1 MCFFCAHLLIKSI
14 YLNGDYMFFKNIHR
28 RMKIA
33 LLIILFVFIV
43 IILRV
48 FYIQVIDYKKLN
60 EKASDLWSRNL
71 PIKADRGLIYDR
83 NGVILADN
91 ATTTSLVVIPNQIK
105 NKEETATK
113 LAEILNVSYDDMYKH
128 VSKKTSIERV
138 HPEGRRLSYEVA
150 DKIKALKLDG
160 VYLVKESQRVYP
172 YDSHMA
178 HTLGFVGIDNQGLS
192 GIELTYD
199 EYLTG
204 EDGAIKYYSDAKG
217 NKLSLSEVYEQ
228 PQDGMNITLTINN
241 EIQTSLERELS
252 NAVTK
257 YNPDR
262 AIGLVMDPNTGEILA
277 ISARPTFD
285 PNNYQNYSLEEINRN
300 LPIWATYEPGSTFK
314 IITLAAALEEGKVD
328 LNKDTFYDKGSI
340 KVENATIHCW
350 KHGGHGKETFM
361 QVVENSCNPGFVVLG
376 QRLGKNTLFD
386 YIDSFGFG
394 KKTGVDLNGEA
405 SGIIFDRNK
414 VGPVEL
420 ATTAFGQGVSVT
432 PIQQVTA
439 VSAAINGGTLYK
451 PYIVKSINEPETN
464 TVIKENKPTKVRQVI
479 SEETSKK
486 VREALEN
493 VVANGSGR
501 TSYIEG
507 YRVGGKTGTAQKV
520 ENGHYLSNNYILS
533 FIGFLPADDPE
544 VVVYIAIDNPKGTVQ
559 YGGTTV
565 GPISKAVLKD
575 CIKALNIEKREG
587 GKEKKYVWTDPK
599 TYTVPNVTNKSVED
613 AKKELKGFNVSVEG
627 SGDKVIY
634 QSPEVGVK
642 LEEGSTVR
650 LFTN

>member
-1 MCFFCAHLLIKSI
+1 
-14 YLNGDYMFFKNIHR
+14 MFFKNIHK

-33 LLIILFVFIV
+33 LLIIFFVFIV

-60 EKASDLWSRNL
+60 KKASDLWSRNL

-105 NKEETATK
+105 NKKETATK
-113 LAEILNVSYDDMYKH
+113 LAEILNVNYEAMYKH

-150 DKIKALKLDG
+150 DKIKALKLEG
-160 VYLVKESQRVYP
+160 VYLVKESKRVYP
-172 YDSHMA
+172 FDSYMA

-204 EDGAIKYYSDAKG
+204 EDGAIKYFSDAKG
-217 NKLSLSEVYEQ
+217 NKLNLSEVYEQ

-262 AIGLVMDPNTGEILA
+262 AIGLVMDPNNGEILA
-277 ISARPTFD
+277 ISARPNFS
-285 PNNYQNYSLEEINRN
+285 PSNYQDYSLEEINRN

-314 IITLAAALEEGKVD
+314 IITLAAAIE
-328 LNKDTFYDKGSI
+328 DTYYDKGSI

-386 YIDSFGFG
+386 YIDLFGFG
-394 KKTGVDLNGEA
+394 KKTGIDLNGEA
-405 SGIIFDRNK
+405 SGIIFDRAK

-464 TVIKENKPTKVRQVI
+464 TVIKENKPVKVRNVI

-501 TSYIEG
+501 TSYIDG

-520 ENGHYLSNNYILS
+520 ENGRYMSNNYILS
-533 FIGFLPADDPE
+533 FIGFLPADNPK

-575 CIKALNIEKREG
+575 CIKALDIPRSDG
-587 GKEKKYVWTDPK
+587 GKDKKYKWPDPK
-599 TYTVPNVTNKSVED
+599 TLTVPDVTNKNIND
-613 AKKELKGFNVSVEG
+613 AKKALKDFEISIQG
-627 SGDKVIY
+627 SGNTVTY
-634 QSPEVGVK
+634 QSPEAGTK
-642 LEEGSTVR
+642 LDEGKTIR
-650 LFTN
+650 LFTE